1 MHRDKK
7 RDPES
12 KITSHQRLQLTNM
25 QIHLKE
31 ESQINNTGEDISC
44 SKPDTSA
51 TVFPNSTAKV
61 PRGLHK
67 SAGRRFGYISSPQ

>member
-1 MHRDKK
+1 MRRDKK

-12 KITSHQRLQLTNM
+12 KITSHQRLQLTNI

-31 ESQINNTGEDISC
+31 ECQIKNTGEDISC
-44 SKPDTSA
+44 SKSDTSA

>member
-7 RDPES
+7 RDPEN

-25 QIHLKE
+25 QMHLKE
-31 ESQINNTGEDISC
+31 ESQINNTGEEASC
-44 SKPDTSA
+44 SKPGTSA
-51 TVFPNSTAKV
+51 TVFPNSTAKI

-67 SAGRRFGYISSPQ
+67 YAGRRYGYISSQQ